1 MSDAYHLTTSSQ
13 SNPELERIIREHGS
27 ALTVPAKKVFLTDG
41 HAATG
46 VYYIVSGRT
55 RHYLLGADGSEKVFF
70 ILTSGW
76 FFEESACLLAAQPRF
91 HVMAEEATSL
101 LFIPSG
107 TFEALLRQSPVF
119 NEAILRNQARMYRML
134 CRQIESQSF
143 LSSKDRFLELLYHS
157 ADTSFAFDGKW
168 YSLKHIYPQQ
178 ELAAIL
184 GVSRVTISK
193 FVNEFCNEGV
203 IRIVNRRMQINIEHY
218 NRMEDSFDDQ

>member
-1 MSDAYHLTTSSQ
+1 MKNIYSLTSPVR
-13 SNPELERIIREHGS
+13 SNPELEHVLRKQGSLLTFPSKKLIIE
-27 ALTVPAKKVFLTDG
+27 AETD
-41 HAATG
+41 TKG
-46 VYYIVSGRT
+46 VYYIISGRT